1 MSTFFKNI
9 IRAILKF
16 FPYKSLEKIKRYRN
30 IFYTHW
36 IKDDFATFGDN
47 SYLERGLRLWNIK
60 YISIGSNVVIRRM
73 SNLSAWDSYTDK
85 KYSPSIKIGNDCSIG
100 EFFNLSCINEI
111 VLGNNVLIGRW
122 VTVIDHSHGYL
133 NEAELQVAP
142 AERDLVSKGKII
154 IEDNVWIG
162 DKVTICPNVHIH
174 KGAIIG
180 ANSVVTHDVEANT
193 IVAGCPARV
202 IKTFNNKN

>member
-1 MSTFFKNI
+1 
-9 IRAILKF
+9 
-16 FPYKSLEKIKRYRN
+16 
-30 IFYTHW
+30 
-36 IKDDFATFGDN
+36 
-47 SYLERGLRLWNIK
+47 
-60 YISIGSNVVIRRM
+60 M

-85 KYSPSIKIGNDCSIG
+85 KYSPSIEIGNDCSIG
-100 EFFNLSCINEI
+100 EFFNLSCINGI

-122 VTVIDHSHGYL
+122 VTIIDHSHGYL
-133 NEAELQVAP
+133 NETELQVAP

-154 IEDNVWIG
+154 IDDNVWIG

-180 ANSVVTHDVEANT
+180 ANSVVTYDVEANT